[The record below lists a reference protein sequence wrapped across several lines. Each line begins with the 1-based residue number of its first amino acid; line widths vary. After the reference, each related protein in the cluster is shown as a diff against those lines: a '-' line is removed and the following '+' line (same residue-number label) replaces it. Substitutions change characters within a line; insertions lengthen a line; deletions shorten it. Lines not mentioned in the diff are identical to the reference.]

1 MSSDEEQPVLKIKE
15 KKKTTKKPPRIY
27 KVKDLDGDERFKD
40 IHPHLPSWSEL
51 LYFSWSH

>member
-27 KVKDLDGDERFKD
+27 KVKDLDVNV
-40 IHPHLPSWSEL
+40 S
-51 LYFSWSH
+51 